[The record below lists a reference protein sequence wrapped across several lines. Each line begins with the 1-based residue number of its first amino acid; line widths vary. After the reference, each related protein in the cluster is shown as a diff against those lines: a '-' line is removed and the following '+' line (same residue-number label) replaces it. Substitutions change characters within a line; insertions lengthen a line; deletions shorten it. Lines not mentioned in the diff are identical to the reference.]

1 MSFPEY
7 ADLEKPLLCY
17 IYFHGGS
24 NYRVETGS
32 TYRPLANY
40 FGLSTSERL
49 QTVSD
54 IDPDLKWNNM
64 VRWARNSLRKHGY
77 LADSPRGVWQL
88 SDAGVMAAQ
97 LCASAYSAL
106 K

>member
-32 TYRPLANY
+32 TYRPPPSTISNVFAN
-40 FGLSTSERL
+40 TQR
-49 QTVSD
+49 TT
-54 IDPDLKWNNM
+54 
-64 VRWARNSLRKHGY
+64 KHGVY
-77 LADSPRGVWQL
+77 FF
-88 SDAGVMAAQ
+88 
-97 LCASAYSAL
+97 
-106 K
+106 